1 MAKFDPFLSCA
12 FPSNLAQSEERKGS
26 NFAIW
31 QPCAKVH
38 DLVKRY
44 CTPTNGA
51 VLVIVDAKPN
61 NIGLPTEAYR

>member
-1 MAKFDPFLSCA
+1 MGKFLILLNCHPGPKLHPND
-12 FPSNLAQSEERKGS
+12 
-26 NFAIW
+26 I
-31 QPCAKVH
+31 KVH
-38 DLVKRY
+38 DLIKKY